1 MKHGRQFVKSI
12 IPGRKQGFRQA
23 LPQKHTHMRA
33 LIHTD
38 MYTQMRLRRTLIAET
53 QRQTGLQVKI
63 VTVMLEFGN
72 WEVRE
77 RETVCPCWHGRKL
90 CKHLA
95 DEDSPWPYALN
106 SCRKTGL
113 LSPEGQDTQRERE
126 AGGVRVKW
134 QRGTWTGK
142 ERRHQGKDT
151 TGEKER
157 EW

>member
-1 MKHGRQFVKSI
+1 
-12 IPGRKQGFRQA
+12 
-23 LPQKHTHMRA
+23 
-33 LIHTD
+33 
-38 MYTQMRLRRTLIAET
+38 
-53 QRQTGLQVKI
+53 
-63 VTVMLEFGN
+63 MLEFGI

-134 QRGTWTGK
+134 QRGTWAGK
-142 ERRHQGKDT
+142 GRRQKGNDGGHKGEEMWANDPTKNPLFLFLLCYIYIKNSPILSLILCFQFIKMLIKNKLDSDT
-151 TGEKER
+151 CLRCSGAEDEA
-157 EW
+157 WS